1 MAESTMREIVLLED
15 AAVTQGLASL
25 DVAFAVLRPQE
36 MAQPRYSPITPS
48 SWILYFRRRDLLLS

>member
-1 MAESTMREIVLLED
+1 MAGSTMREIVLLED
-15 AAVTQGLASL
+15 TGITQGLAPL

-48 SWILYFRRRDLLLS
+48 SWILYFRYGDLFLS